1 MADGKLGLAV
11 TSIPPG
17 NILLVK
23 STNIRAWSIKLGG
36 GGVFLMVF
44 CFVFFKSQSTKYS
57 LYSYPGVT
65 TELPIFFMRLN
76 VKVCKYSLYDSE
88 KNLGLLREQDDL

>member
-11 TSIPPG
+11 TLIPPG

-36 GGVFLMVF
+36 GGVFLMFF
-44 CFVFFKSQSTKYS
+44 CFVF
-57 LYSYPGVT
+57 
-65 TELPIFFMRLN
+65 LN
-76 VKVCKYSLYDSE
+76 LKAQNIPYIAT
-88 KNLGLLREQDDL
+88 LG

>member
-11 TSIPPG
+11 TLIPPG

-36 GGVFLMVF
+36 GGGFLM
-44 CFVFFKSQSTKYS
+44 FVLFGFFFKSQSTKYS

-88 KNLGLLREQDDL
+88 KDLGLLRE